1 MYIMKTVNDAVTL
14 REIIVLGVVFGLRCY
29 LYKDDTSYSKD
40 ENNEST
46 NILTYFFTKEQV
58 NDPLY
63 KEVIIPKLMS
73 GGYYKKYIK
82 YKTKYLQLKNY
93 KIKSI
98 QY

>member
-1 MYIMKTVNDAVTL
+1 
-14 REIIVLGVVFGLRCY
+14 VFGLRCY

-40 ENNEST
+40 ENNKPN

-63 KEVIIPKLMS
+63 TEVIIPKLMS

-82 YKTKYLQLKNY
+82 YKTKYLQLKKY